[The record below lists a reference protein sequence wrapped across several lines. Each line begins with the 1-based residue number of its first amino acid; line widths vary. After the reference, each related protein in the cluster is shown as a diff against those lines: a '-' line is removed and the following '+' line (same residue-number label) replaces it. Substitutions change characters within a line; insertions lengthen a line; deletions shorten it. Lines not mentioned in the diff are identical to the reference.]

1 MDIGIP
7 KEIMDKE
14 FRVGIVPSGVNALV
28 KAGHKVFVE
37 KGAGEGSGINDAE
50 FEKAGAVIEEHA
62 QKVFSKSEMIIKVK
76 EPLETEYE
84 YFQSGQI
91 LFTFLHLAPKPEL
104 TEFLCHKE
112 ISGIGYE
119 TIQLE
124 DGSLPV
130 LAPMS
135 EVAGRMSVQ
144 IGAHYLE
151 KTNGGSGVLLGG
163 VPGVGHGKVT
173 IVGAGV
179 VGRNAMRIALAM
191 GAEVTVIGINIQRL
205 EHLDELYGGRVTTL
219 ISNEY
224 NISNEVV
231 GSDLVIGAVLLPGS
245 KAPRLVTR
253 EMVSRM
259 RPGSVIVDVAI
270 DQGGCVETARVTTHS
285 EPTYVIEGVTHYCVA
300 NIPGVVP
307 RTSTFSLTNA
317 TLPYALD
324 IANKGVVGALQECEA
339 LKKGLNV
346 YNGKIVNKDVAE
358 SQNKEWQ
365 EIFDG

>member
-14 FRVGIVPSGVNALV
+14 FRVGIVPAGVDTLV
-28 KAGHKVFVE
+28 KAGHNVFVE
-37 KGAGEGSGINDAE
+37 KGAGEGSGIQDAE
-50 FEKAGAVIEEHA
+50 FEKAGAVIEEYA
-62 QKVFSKSEMIIKVK
+62 QEVFIKSEMIIKVK
-76 EPLETEYE
+76 EPLEPEYD
-84 YFQSGQI
+84 YFQTGQI
-91 LFTFLHLAPKPEL
+91 LYTFLHLAPKPEL
-104 TEFLCHKE
+104 TEFLCHKK
-112 ISGIGYE
+112 ICGIGYE

-124 DGSLPV
+124 NGSLPV

-163 VPGVGHGKVT
+163 VPGVDHGKVT

-191 GAEVTVIGINIQRL
+191 GAEVTVIGINMQRL

-224 NISNEVV
+224 NISNEIV
-231 GSDLVIGAVLLPGS
+231 GADLVIGAVLLPGS

-285 EPTYVIEGVTHYCVA
+285 KPTYEIDGIIHYCVA
-300 NIPGVVP
+300 NIPGAVP
-307 RTSTFSLTNA
+307 RTPTFSLTNV

-324 IANKGVVGALQECEA
+324 IANKGVVGALQESEA
-339 LKKGLNV
+339 LKNGLNV